1 MKWRLVKATSKT
13 TNEPTQEKYIGTI
26 GAIVKTQPL
35 VFMVTEE
42 TKPNIG
48 SGFVTSEVVSQIID
62 EDSLTFYTQNSMY
75 YFEKYRKEA

>member
-1 MKWRLVKATSKT
+1 MKWKLVKATNKT

-26 GAIVKTQPL
+26 GAIIKMQPL

-42 TKPNIG
+42 TENPLG
-48 SGFVTSEVVSQIID
+48 LGFVTSEVASQIID